1 MQCNAKDDEALPAP
15 MSACPT
21 GTQPTD
27 LLASFGSQP
36 HETNRAGARR
46 RRRRLSVSPPEI
58 ASSLPFGCY
67 WRDFINRFVL
77 HARHVLRAVASGQEG
92 GATSGRATIGGRGC
106 ARQRVDACRAR
117 RRSLP
122 RRVGGGGR
130 AAGPRAASDD
140 ARGQTPVLELLP
152 PVRAALQPTAVGE
165 GAMLQLM
172 RALLGC
178 CLLQFVHASWAP
190 ATCRRWFRNRDFIL
204 VSIFFKTRFVDQNLT
219 FIFLILKPKY
229 TKNRIGFRISVYTDN
244 EKNHWFSLVI
254 AGRESHPCS
263 ATTTTYSQLSI
274 EVWIEIKIGRI

>member
-1 MQCNAKDDEALPAP
+1 MQCNAKDQASPP

-27 LLASFGSQP
+27 LLASLGSQP
-36 HETNRAGARR
+36 HETNRAGA
-46 RRRRLSVSPPEI
+46 RRRLSVSPPEI

-130 AAGPRAASDD
+130 PEGCGLPATTPEARRLCWSFCRLCALRYSCWRGSDVLQCDCAS
-140 ARGQTPVLELLP
+140 L
-152 PVRAALQPTAVGE
+152 
-165 GAMLQLM
+165 
-172 RALLGC
+172 C
-178 CLLQFVHASWAP
+178 CRCSRSWAP
-190 ATCRRWFRNRDFIL
+190 VADTGC
-204 VSIFFKTRFVDQNLT
+204 FVDD
-219 FIFLILKPKY
+219 
-229 TKNRIGFRISVYTDN
+229 GFV
-244 EKNHWFSLVI
+244 
-254 AGRESHPCS
+254 
-263 ATTTTYSQLSI
+263 TTR
-274 EVWIEIKIGRI
+274 VCV

>member
-1 MQCNAKDDEALPAP
+1 MQCNAKDDEVLPAP
-15 MSACPT
+15 MLACPT

-106 ARQRVDACRAR
+106 ARQRGDACRAR
-117 RRSLP
+117 RRSMP

-130 AAGPRAASDD
+130 AAGPRAACDD

-152 PVRAALQPTAVGE
+152 PVRAALQLLPRETRATVRAFGLCCCGSLVHGHRCPTW
-165 GAMLQLM
+165 M
-172 RALLGC
+172 
-178 CLLQFVHASWAP
+178 F
-190 ATCRRWFRNRDFIL
+190 CRRWC
-204 VSIFFKTRFVDQNLT
+204 FFLWTEMT
-219 FIFLILKPKY
+219 FF
-229 TKNRIGFRISVYTDN
+229 
-244 EKNHWFSLVI
+244 
-254 AGRESHPCS
+254 
-263 ATTTTYSQLSI
+263 
-274 EVWIEIKIGRI
+274 